1 VIASGPLTAVRH
13 REKISPVQSDTA
25 AEIARLR
32 VSIVRAAAQTE
43 TTLSADADAD
53 ALQTER
59 TELCRQLNALRER
72 AATAE
77 HRNQDPVALRA
88 ELATLLSFATT
99 LQADADRWLSARDA
113 ALKERDRQ
121 RAAARRERDRQ
132 AAERELRV
140 QTRDVLQTRIVQTAA
155 RLVQR
160 EGGEWR
166 RTLPVLT
173 VDEGL
178 TICSASVCCPR
189 KGLRIPRHWLVT
201 LNRSRDD
208 VLIRP
213 E

>member
-1 VIASGPLTAVRH
+1 LTGRARG
-13 REKISPVQSDTA
+13 EKIRRVQADVAS
-25 AEIARLR
+25 EISGLK
-32 VSIVRAAAQTE
+32 VSIDRAAAETE
-43 TTLSADADAD
+43 AALSADNAPD
-53 ALQTER
+53 ALQPER
-59 TELCRQLNALRER
+59 MELCRQLAALRER
-72 AATAE
+72 VTTAE
-77 HRNQDPVALRA
+77 DRNEDPTALRA

-99 LQADADRWLSARDA
+99 LQGDADRWLAARDA
-113 ALKERDRQ
+113 TLKERDRQ
-121 RAAARRERDRQ
+121 RTAARRERERQ
-132 AAERELRV
+132 AAERELRL
-140 QTRDVLQTRIVQTAA
+140 QSRDVLQSRIVQTAA

-173 VDEGL
+173 VDEDL